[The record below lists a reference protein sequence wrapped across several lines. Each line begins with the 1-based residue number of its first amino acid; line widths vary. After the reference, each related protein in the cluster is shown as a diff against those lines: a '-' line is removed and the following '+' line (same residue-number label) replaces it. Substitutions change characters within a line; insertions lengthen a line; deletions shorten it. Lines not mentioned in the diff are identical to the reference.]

1 MLYSTCSTQF
11 KQFLLTK
18 EKLLLNCFPK
28 HTEQN
33 LVTLIESFACS
44 RTIEYFEQEFQKFE
58 ADVKASLF
66 GWGNL
71 GINATLQAHC
81 IPLPLRLNLLRD
93 MLNLKCLDKIE
104 EWNLEQVL
112 IDIIGL

>member
-1 MLYSTCSTQF
+1 MLYSTSSTQF

-18 EKLLLNCFPK
+18 EKLLLNCFPE

-71 GINATLQAHC
+71 GINATLQANC